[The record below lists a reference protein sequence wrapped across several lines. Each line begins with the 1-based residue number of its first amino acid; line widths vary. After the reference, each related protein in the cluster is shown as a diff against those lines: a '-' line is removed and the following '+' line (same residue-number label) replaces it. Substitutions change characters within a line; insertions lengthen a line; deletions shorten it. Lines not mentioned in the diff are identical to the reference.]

1 MGYASICSHHPNTI
15 QTLILALRSSNDTMG
30 VFELFALR
38 FATLVQTED
47 PFLKA
52 VLRLLKRCQVWVFV
66 CPQISVPNQSQ
77 IIVYTC
83 WATIQSL
90 LPIPAVLTV
99 KDHYKEQNF
108 VLDAMR
114 LKCSAD
120 RLGTSLPFHII
131 YGGGLM
137 EPWWKNNDNRCCS
150 KTKNNEQ
157 SVNQWKK
164 TAFQELYLYLR

>member
-1 MGYASICSHHPNTI
+1 M
-15 QTLILALRSSNDTMG
+15 
-30 VFELFALR
+30 
-38 FATLVQTED
+38 
-47 PFLKA
+47 
-52 VLRLLKRCQVWVFV
+52 

-90 LPIPAVLTV
+90 LPIPAMLTV

-137 EPWWKNNDNRCCS
+137 EP
-150 KTKNNEQ
+150 
-157 SVNQWKK
+157 
-164 TAFQELYLYLR
+164 